1 MINNLEHL
9 KEINISISE
18 HIINTEVVVNNE

>member
-1 MINNLEHL
+1 LEHL